1 MRFEYCE
8 HKITSMKSCV
18 RLSAVR
24 RVILDKDESVP
35 AGTPKCFD
43 EAILKAA
50 PLSKLKKYYLCHEK
64 LPESS
69 CNTVTEHKKIWG
81 LQGLTKGLCD
91 AAYTVSG
98 KRIYLGI
105 KEETGEGAVGNIE
118 IYAPENAF
126 DPAAFCSLLKETGCD
141 ISQNEYIEPFAEAVE
156 NDPDI
161 FILKYFSGCDCGV
174 DVYTGKATELFEAL
188 KDRKFPKES
197 ETLFRK
203 RAFWG

>member
-1 MRFEYCE
+1 MRFEYCN
-8 HKITSMKSCV
+8 HKITLMKSCV

-43 EAILKAA
+43 EAILNTL

-81 LQGLTKGLCD
+81 LQGLTKGLCE
-91 AAYTVSG
+91 AAYTVSE

-105 KEETGEGAVGNIE
+105 KEETGEGAVSNIE
-118 IYAPENAF
+118 IFAPENAF
-126 DPAAFCSLLKETGCD
+126 DPAAFCSLLKEKGCD
-141 ISQNEYIEPFAEAVE
+141 ISQNEYIEAFAEAVE
-156 NDPDI
+156 NDPGI

-188 KDRKFPKES
+188 KDHKFPKES

>member
-1 MRFEYCE
+1 M
-8 HKITSMKSCV
+8 KILYYDYKISAARSCV

-24 RVILDKDESVP
+24 RIILDKDESVP

-43 EAILKAA
+43 EALLKAA
-50 PLSKLKKYYLCHEK
+50 PLSKLKKYYLCHETH
-64 LPESS
+64 LASS
-69 CNTVTEHKKIWG
+69 CNSVTEYKKIWG

-105 KEETGEGAVGNIE
+105 KEENGEGAVSNIE
-118 IYAPENAF
+118 IYAPENTF
-126 DPAAFCSLLKETGCD
+126 DPAAFCSLLKETWCD
-141 ISQNEYIEPFAEAVE
+141 LSQNEYIEAFAEIAE
-156 NDPDI
+156 SSPDI

-188 KDRKFPKES
+188 KDHTFPKES
-197 ETLFRK
+197 ETFFRK